1 MDQARISSTDAFFPN
16 VPHVLYQHSKLCGSV
31 LPVYRW
37 GSSTASRHWRSF
49 AKGWFFFFLFST
61 PWKTIFLNPKQSLD
75 GLLSDHVSKQIAKKL
90 QTMLNL
96 SQIAQVVINLEHF
109 TTACNE
115 LESVLM
121 NLRWVAPFIFLV
133 KDARESDTRVLFSAS
148 QRGGPV
154 KLASGTSFNSTLSI
168 AQSRIDSIIN
178 SKLESF
184 FELAEYNWMPA
195 RPQSTVEEPSTYVF
209 EMITF
214 LTAYVDSVLIGLK
227 EEFKTVAYRN
237 ALTRINRWLM
247 VCPSTMLRCSEMC
260 PKLLTQ

>member
-1 MDQARISSTDAFFPN
+1 M
-16 VPHVLYQHSKLCGSV
+16 
-31 LPVYRW
+31 
-37 GSSTASRHWRSF
+37 
-49 AKGWFFFFLFST
+49 
-61 PWKTIFLNPKQSLD
+61 
-75 GLLSDHVSKQIAKKL
+75 
-90 QTMLNL
+90 
-96 SQIAQVVINLEHF
+96 
-109 TTACNE
+109 
-115 LESVLM
+115 
-121 NLRWVAPFIFLV
+121 V
-133 KDARESDTRVLFSAS
+133 KRCSAISDTRVFSAS

-154 KLASGTSFNSTLSI
+154 KLASGASFNSTLSI

-247 VCPSTMLRCSEMC
+247 VCFSLRGENVSRAD
-260 PKLLTQ
+260 TVDRIH